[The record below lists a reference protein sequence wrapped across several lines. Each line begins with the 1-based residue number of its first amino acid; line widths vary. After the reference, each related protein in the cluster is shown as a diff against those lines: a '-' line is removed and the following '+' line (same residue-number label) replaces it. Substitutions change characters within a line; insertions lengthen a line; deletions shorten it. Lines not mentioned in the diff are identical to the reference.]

1 MKKVVGFI
9 IVVLLVAGGVV
20 VLKKKKEE
28 LADLPAPAIKSVTVE
43 TATPEIRSVEEV
55 RSFMGR
61 YYSAE
66 HPSIASRIN
75 GFVQKIYVKEGERVK
90 KGDLLAQIDDRELK
104 AAIEAQKASIKA
116 LESAIE
122 SLKFSLKALKSDL
135 LQAKSTYE
143 RNLKLYEAGALAK
156 EKLDLSKVAMELKES
171 KYVTT
176 QKSVEAKSEELRA
189 QKAQLDSKVNQL
201 RYASL
206 KAPADA
212 TVGEI
217 FLKEGD
223 LAMPGKPILKLLG
236 ERKRVDFQFPLA
248 KEALSRGMKLYI
260 GKVEAVIDEILPQ
273 SENALAVARVEL
285 KDGLPLPENSS
296 VSVEVV
302 IRSAEGTAVPVTA
315 LLEKTGGNK
324 EERYLFVKTGEGFT
338 PKSVKVV

>member
-217 FLKEGD
+217 FLT
-223 LAMPGKPILKLLG
+223 ILKLLG
-236 ERKRVDFQFPLA
+236 ERKRVDFQFP
-248 KEALSRGMKLYI
+248 
-260 GKVEAVIDEILPQ
+260 
-273 SENALAVARVEL
+273 
-285 KDGLPLPENSS
+285 
-296 VSVEVV
+296 
-302 IRSAEGTAVPVTA
+302 AVPVTA

-338 PKSVKVV
+338 PKSVKVLADDGSYAVVDGKIDRPVAVGSNDKLSRLFVLKSVKAAENE